1 MTFCIVLYKVISY
14 TDEKAENRAWD
25 VEVPGLEKCFVLDWK
40 VDNLKRLQT
49 LILNKLS
56 DTRAQFH
63 WHLRQSKDVLGKNIT
78 VFAAVTPVRV
88 SQVLTYSLMC
98 LTVASAT
105 YWLMHILQI
114 PSPTDSVLKNFKGTA
129 LYTNQGINTSYPL
142 FGTKPLATDNIILR
156 GVVVTEKSKDG
167 VYQGFALFDIDGKPT
182 GAMAVGEMMGRGLV
196 LKAIDTETAT
206 LLYQGKEMGFSIQK
220 SKKDSTPSGRS
231 SEITKARN

>member
-1 MTFCIVLYKVISY
+1 M
-14 TDEKAENRAWD
+14 
-25 VEVPGLEKCFVLDWK
+25 
-40 VDNLKRLQT
+40 KRLQA
-49 LILNKLS
+49 LILSKYI
-56 DTRAQFH
+56 DTRARLDLHF
-63 WHLRQSKDVLGKNIT
+63 RQSKSTLGKNKS
-78 VFAAVTPVRV
+78 ASSYLTPIRV
-88 SQVLTYSLMC
+88 SRSLSYLLIC
-98 LTVASAT
+98 FTAAAST
-105 YWLMHILQI
+105 FWLMHIIRI
-114 PSPTDSVLKNFKGTA
+114 PAPENTLLKSSKGIS
-129 LYTNQGINTSYPL
+129 LYINQDLSASYPL
-142 FGTKPLATDNIILR
+142 FGSKPLATDNIILR